1 LWDRVS
7 ILPFSTILI
16 FDFGIISAVFYF
28 LLLILLE
35 VSVIIFCPKSN
46 DLQPVDS
53 TSVSSALITLAA
65 IVLFMFML
73 SFFPVREC

>member
-1 LWDRVS
+1 LS
-7 ILPFSTILI
+7 LSTILI
-16 FDFGIISAVFYF
+16 FHFGIVPTVFF
-28 LLLILLE
+28 LFLILLE
-35 VSVIIFCPKSN
+35 VSLIIFCPKSN

-53 TSVSSALITLAA
+53 TSVSSALITLAV